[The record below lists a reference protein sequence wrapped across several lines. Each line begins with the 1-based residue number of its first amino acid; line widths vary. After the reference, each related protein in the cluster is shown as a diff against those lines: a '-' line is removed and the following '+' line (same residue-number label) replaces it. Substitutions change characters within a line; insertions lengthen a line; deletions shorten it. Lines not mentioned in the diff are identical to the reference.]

1 MPETLRSISIFAFVL
16 NEHGQPVQ
24 AWETVSDGSEID
36 AIKEAKSIARAY
48 AGVLVARRDGIP
60 AAQSGRRSC
69 HHLPHWQDGRFRLR
83 DEKGRGLLRAMPMTI
98 GSVMA
103 MSTIEYALPQ
113 ILSLRCKRT

>member
-60 AAQSGRRSC
+60 AIGQEGDPVIIYRTGKT
-69 HHLPHWQDGRFRLR
+69 DGF
-83 DEKGRGLLRAMPMTI
+83 D
-98 GSVMA
+98 
-103 MSTIEYALPQ
+103 
-113 ILSLRCKRT
+113 